1 MRPGRSSVTAARLAV
16 MTHRPTAD
24 MVPPDGLTVGGAA
37 SVVGVTVRTL
47 HHWDEVGLAGPSQ
60 RTSGGHRL
68 YDAADVAR
76 LHRVRLYRELGV
88 PLAEIAEL
96 LDAPT
101 EDAEESLTRQRDQV
115 REHIARLE
123 RSADALDRLIE
134 ARRSGILLPHDE
146 QVAIFGTTW
155 QPSRQFRLEARE
167 ALGRQRAVGAVR
179 RTRGGP
185 EPRGLASRHG
195 AGDVEELHADLAKAL
210 REGVLPGSGRANA
223 LAEQHRASMGAYFDC
238 THSMQ
243 VCLARSYTEDPGFR
257 SFYDDLERGLAE
269 WLRDVVDANALAHG
283 IDPETATW
291 A

>member
-1 MRPGRSSVTAARLAV
+1 
-16 MTHRPTAD
+16 MTHRSRAD
-24 MVPPDGLTVGGAA
+24 AVPPDGLTVGGAA

-76 LHRVRLYRELGV
+76 LHRVRL
-88 PLAEIAEL
+88 
-96 LDAPT
+96 
-101 EDAEESLTRQRDQV
+101 AEESLTRQRDQV

-155 QPSRQFRLEARE
+155 QPSRQLEARE
-167 ALGRQRAVGAVR
+167 RWGDSEQWAQYAERAADRSPEDWR
-179 RTRGGP
+179 RIMADL
-185 EPRGLASRHG
+185 E
-195 AGDVEELHADLAKAL
+195 VLHTDLAKAL
-210 REGVLPGSGRANA
+210 RDGVLPGSGRANA

-243 VCLARSYTEDPGFR
+243 VCLARSYAEDPGFR
-257 SFYDDLERGLAE
+257 SFYDDIEQGLAA
-269 WLRDVVDANALAHG
+269 WLRDVVNANALAHG
-283 IDPETATW
+283 VDPETATW
-291 A
+291 T

>member
-1 MRPGRSSVTAARLAV
+1 
-16 MTHRPTAD
+16 MTHRSKAD
-24 MVPPDGLTVGGAA
+24 AVPPDGLTVGGAA

-88 PLAEIAEL
+88 PLAEIAQL

-101 EDAEESLTRQRDQV
+101 ADAEESLTRQRDQV

-155 QPSRQFRLEARE
+155 QPSRQLEARE
-167 ALGRQRAVGAVR
+167 RWGDSEQWAQYAERAADRSPEDWR
-179 RTRGGP
+179 RIMADL
-185 EPRGLASRHG
+185 E
-195 AGDVEELHADLAKAL
+195 VLHADLAKAL
-210 REGVLPGSGRANA
+210 RDGVLPGSGRANA
-223 LAEQHRASMGAYFDC
+223 LAERHRASMGAYFDC
-238 THSMQ
+238 THSMH
-243 VCLARSYTEDPGFR
+243 VLVARSYAEDPGFR
-257 SFYDDLERGLAE
+257 SFYDDIEQGLAE

-283 IDPETATW
+283 VDPETATW
-291 A
+291 T

>member
-1 MRPGRSSVTAARLAV
+1 
-16 MTHRPTAD
+16 MTHRSTTDA
-24 MVPPDGLTVGGAA
+24 VPPDGLTVGGAA

-88 PLAEIAEL
+88 PLADIAQL

-155 QPSRQFRLEARE
+155 QPSRQVEARE
-167 ALGRQRAVGAVR
+167 RWGDSEQWAQYAERAADRSPEDWR
-179 RTRGGP
+179 R
-185 EPRGLASRHG
+185 
-195 AGDVEELHADLAKAL
+195 VMADLEVLHTDLARAL

-223 LAEQHRASMGAYFDC
+223 LAERHRASMGAYFDC
-238 THSMQ
+238 THSMH
-243 VCLARSYTEDPGFR
+243 VCLARSYAEDPGFR
-257 SFYDDLERGLAE
+257 SFYDDIEQGLAE
-269 WLRDVVDANALAHG
+269 WLRDVVDANAVVHG
-283 IDPETATW
+283 VDPETATW
-291 A
+291 T